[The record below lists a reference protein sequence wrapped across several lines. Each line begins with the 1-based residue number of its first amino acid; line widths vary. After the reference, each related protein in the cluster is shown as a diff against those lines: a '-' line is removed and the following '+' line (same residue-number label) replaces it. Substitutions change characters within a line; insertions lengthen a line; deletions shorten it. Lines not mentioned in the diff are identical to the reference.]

1 MSTLWKYSYYVYLV
15 IVAIL
20 AFEGIIRI
28 QSDPKMGSI
37 LLAISV
43 LVLVKFFMTR
53 RFRRNIQKRNQQK

>member
-15 IVAIL
+15 IVGIL

>member
-53 RFRRNIQKRNQQK
+53 RFRRNIQKRNQQN